1 MTALDVSAYAQGGPR
16 KQVLAFYYGWWGN
29 PQISG
34 KWVHWKG
41 VDALN
46 ERIEN
51 STHFPVFGDYD
62 SHNPAV
68 VDHQMQATHAAGI
81 TGLIASWWGQGSF
94 EDRGLSLL
102 LDAAGRHGITV
113 TAYYEKIVG
122 EDAAQRKAAATADL
136 NYLLRQYS
144 AYPAWLRADGKP
156 VVFAYG
162 RALHQLSPPEW

>member
-1 MTALDVSAYAQGGPR
+1 MDAKPAPAFVGSKFRKAAARLVLALIGLAAVLRGTHGHAEGLPHE
-16 KQVLAFYYGWWGN
+16 VLAFYYGWWGN
-29 PQISG
+29 PAVSG
-34 KWVHWKG
+34 RWVHWKN
-41 VDALN
+41 VDQAN

-102 LDAAGRHGITV
+102 LDAAGRHGIIV

-122 EDAAQRKAAATADL
+122 EDA
-136 NYLLRQYS
+136 
-144 AYPAWLRADGKP
+144 
-156 VVFAYG
+156 
-162 RALHQLSPPEW
+162 